1 MYRAEVML
9 LLLAASA
16 LATTS
21 ASASG
26 GLLRATSRANVTSV
40 AKITSIVNLLK
51 AGENATGASAH
62 ENGTVVVDFSDAG
75 ANVTSLTS
83 ASGCSWSFR
92 SGGYSV
98 DECDWACSDWPQW
111 CASGGGCICGDSCG
125 SLTIN
130 GYTCY
135 FR

>member
-1 MYRAEVML
+1 ML
-9 LLLAASA
+9 LLLMANA
-16 LATTS
+16 LATAS

-26 GLLRATSRANVTSV
+26 GLLRATRRANLTGV
-40 AKITSIVNLLK
+40 AKMGPAVNLST
-51 AGENATGASAH
+51 AGKNAKGASAH

-75 ANVTSLTS
+75 VNVTSLTS

-135 FR
+135 F